1 MPVTIGATQIRRQ
14 FGDIIRRTHTG
25 KEHFIVEKDGLALA
39 ALISI
44 ADYEELM
51 RERQEREQRQKRFA
65 QINREF
71 REEIKRRGISEEDMM
86 AELEKTKEQVF
97 QEQYGDSH

>member
-1 MPVTIGATQIRRQ
+1 MVVRRH

-44 ADYEELM
+44 TDYEELM
-51 RERQEREQRQKRFA
+51 RERQDRERRLKRFA
-65 QINREF
+65 QINKAFSDEA
-71 REEIKRRGISEEDMM
+71 KRLCISEEDMM
-86 AELEKTKEQVF
+86 AELEKTKERVF
-97 QEQYGDSH
+97 QEQYGDDR